1 MEHGTPLQRLVTAK
15 LGRDLAQYV
24 RIRQAEGLGWR
35 RIAADLTR
43 DTGQPISH
51 ETLRSWFAGDVAA

>member
-1 MEHGTPLQRLVTAK
+1 MQQQTAMRQLVEHK
-15 LGRDLAQYV
+15 LGRDLATYV
-24 RIRQAEGLGWR
+24 RVRQAEGLGWR